1 MTSPNEEKILCL
13 TPTPGKQGTRID
25 RWKYET
31 LRRAIRRAV
40 PKNKTGVEFMQLP
53 ELVRSYL
60 ADEELKKLGSLPWYV
75 TTVKLHLEVIGEI
88 ERVPN
93 SRPQRIRLKK

>member
-1 MTSPNEEKILCL
+1 MPNREEKFLCL

-40 PKNKTGVEFMQLP
+40 PKNKIGIEFVKLP
-53 ELVRSYL
+53 VLVRPYL
-60 ADEELKKLGSLPWYV
+60 TADELKRLGSLMWYV
-75 TTVKLHLEVIGEI
+75 TTVKLHLEVIGEL
-88 ERVPN
+88 ERVPH
-93 SRPQRIRLKK
+93 SQPQRIRLAP

>member
-1 MTSPNEEKILCL
+1 MKAKTEKVMCL

-31 LRRAIRRAV
+31 LRRVIPR
-40 PKNKTGVEFMQLP
+40 NKTGIEFRHLP
-53 ELVRSYL
+53 GLVAATLTSKELQ
-60 ADEELKKLGSLPWYV
+60 KMGSIMWYV
-75 TTVKLHLEVIGEI
+75 VTVKQHLEVIGEI

-93 SRPQRIRLKK
+93 AKPLRLRRAL

>member
-1 MTSPNEEKILCL
+1 MKAKTEKVMCL

-31 LRRAIRRAV
+31 LRRALRRV
-40 PKNKTGVEFMQLP
+40 IPRNKSGIEFRHLP
-53 ELVRSYL
+53 DLVAASLTAAELQ
-60 ADEELKKLGSLPWYV
+60 KMGSIMWYV
-75 TTVKLHLEVIGEI
+75 VTVKQHLEAIGEI

-93 SRPQRIRLKK
+93 AKPLRLRRVS

>member
-1 MTSPNEEKILCL
+1 MTKTAGKILCL

-40 PKNKTGVEFMQLP
+40 PRNKTGVEFRRLAA
-53 ELVRSYL
+53 LVRQQL
-60 ADEELKKLGSLPWYV
+60 AADELQAIGSLPWYT

-88 ERVPN
+88 ERVPGAQ
-93 SRPQRIRLKK
+93 PQRLRRVN